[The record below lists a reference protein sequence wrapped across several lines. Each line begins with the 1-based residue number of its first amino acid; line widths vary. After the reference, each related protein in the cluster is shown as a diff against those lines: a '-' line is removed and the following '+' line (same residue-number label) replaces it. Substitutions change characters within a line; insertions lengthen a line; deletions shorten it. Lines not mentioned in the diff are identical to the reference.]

1 MEQLQMEKGVCS
13 ITRTYTP
20 ELVRQ
25 RAFATP
31 QATFQIVVRVWMKQA
46 GAVSPYDILQLL
58 SMRLASSLVVLLIFM
73 VCHLLSAHLPSQL
86 CAMQLVCF

>member
-1 MEQLQMEKGVCS
+1 MHAADFLGCLRWKADYGGCLHREWAEAMEQLQMEKGVCS

-31 QATFQIVVRVWMKQA
+31 QATFQIAVRM
-46 GAVSPYDILQLL
+46 SCNPPILNED
-58 SMRLASSLVVLLIFM
+58 RAE
-73 VCHLLSAHLPSQL
+73 
-86 CAMQLVCF
+86 